1 MVVELL
7 GEPQC
12 TVTPHLRGV
21 PVLGVHREHGVS
33 RLGHRQR
40 PTGWERLEN
49 GHGFTGRLLRLRDL
63 AVTAEIRRH
72 RAQRIRLPDAVAGLA
87 MTLERLAP

>member
-1 MVVELL
+1 MVVKPL
-7 GEPQC
+7 GELQC

-33 RLGHRQR
+33 RLGHGQGS
-40 PTGWERLEN
+40 TGWELLED
-49 GHGFTGRLLRLRDL
+49 GHGLTGRLLRLRDL
-63 AVTAEIRRH
+63 AVTAEVRRH

-87 MTLERLAP
+87 ITLQRLAP